1 MSYRGGGGRG
11 AGRGGGRGGGFNWQ
25 KFVQPSSDERVIGR
39 VEDAVKAFIQSGEQ
53 RKKVLVEGYADRNT
67 YRDMTAKLG
76 CGWEKDPNKER
87 NVYWLVRWFANS
99 EEAAA
104 TKKLSLTEKARETEN
119 MIREKV
125 MAKGGKCKFKD
136 IMPRGSPAL
145 SKLQAM
151 WGAHNIM
158 KAFRDTGVEFQFL
171 GYDKKFVFV
180 KGLDPN
186 AVLVTGVDARR
197 LEAVTN
203 AIERNIKL
211 DNERGAGNKAGG
223 ESDPR
228 YMDGGMFRPIDE
240 SKQPTDR
247 PLEEHRRRLPVWKE
261 RDSIA
266 EKISKSQVTIVIGAT
281 GCGKTTQV
289 PQFVL
294 DWLMKRGQSQNIRIV
309 CTQPRRISAVSVAER
324 VAAERGVKCG
334 GSVGYQVRFD
344 AVASPTSTQ
353 LFFCTVGILLRHLRG
368 DPNLSHVSHIVVD
381 EVHERDV
388 HADFLLIVL
397 ARLLKRRPE
406 LKVILMSATVD
417 PSKFI
422 DYFGGPNKVATIEV
436 PGKTNFPIEELFLE
450 DILCKK
456 EVDPLTLRNAQQR
469 YAQDKPF
476 GGGGGK
482 GKDKYLQFMQANI
495 EPPSINTISRFIAQ
509 RTDAQTAQIIAQ
521 LVDAHHQKPVIDI
534 DFPLVANVVE
544 SIHRG
549 RDEGAVLVFLTG
561 WFEIAE
567 VVKLLKK
574 QSCASEYEIFPLHGM
589 MPTAEQKRI
598 FLPPPDGKRKVI
610 LATNIAET
618 SITVEDVVYV
628 VDAGKIKQTTYDSQV
643 GIATLTTVTA
653 PKANGQQR
661 RGRAGRCRPGVW
673 YRLYSSWQW
682 NDATPDSSVPEML
695 RTPMEELVL
704 HVKSLELDFNKDRK
718 CYDVAA
724 VLREAIDPPEHQAV
738 LRALRTLRNI
748 SAIDPR
754 PPNAG
759 GTEALTPLGSKL
771 ADMPMHPVLGKLVL
785 YGALFG
791 VLDPI
796 LTIAASLGYKS
807 PFYLPMGE
815 EAEANAAKA
824 ALAGRDTQ
832 LRSDHLLVVRAFDE
846 WRSMPKGSRQQYSW
860 CRKHYISQTTMTYI
874 DSIREDIKRV
884 VKDFRIDSFGVRADV
899 TRSTISDSDDDYD
912 IERIGLEEHSGKGKG
927 GNGNDRRNHHQ
938 ATDLTRIHQ
947 VVEAVLCSG
956 LSPARV
962 LSEKREPQL
971 IVAETGRADAAVP
984 HPGSLLG
991 GPPPRR
997 GEEEKRIGLTPHDHF
1012 VVYFTLQRTTKL
1024 FCYDCTAV
1032 PVLAMVLFAATAD
1045 PIPPPSSD
1053 AEVTCLQLSK
1063 PLPLHLVQF
1072 QRAATCAQVLRLR
1085 ELIHQRFLPAVIG
1098 RPLRPEHREAVLSLV
1113 DLLYK
1118 ADETLQCASE
1128 DDDDDDDDD
1137 DGVKSSTSSAPK
1149 TQPSSVDGHF
1159 FSSTQNGGAGDRDG
1173 HGWSRG
1179 GSGSGTGGRGGG
1191 YRGRGGGYGGR
1202 GRDGRGGRGG
1212 NIH

>member
-1 MSYRGGGGRG
+1 MSDKRSKSRAEFLKKQAREQALIQQRILEQQEREEQQRVNAAGSAGSGGDHVSTSLNNQLETQGLISNLLKTSSKRDRDGPDDNDGDVQDQEADSVAHRQQQQRREEFNHTIIQSAVGGGLSGKPSKYK
-11 AGRGGGRGGGFNWQ
+11 ANIIIEPSDTTQEDQTQQQTAQHEGG
-25 KFVQPSSDERVIGR
+25 KPQPTAHVSKREALIASRAALPVGLVRSKILKT
-39 VEDAVKAFIQSGEQ
+39 VEDNQICIIIGE
-53 RKKVLVEGYADRNT
+53 T
-67 YRDMTAKLG
+67 
-76 CGWEKDPNKER
+76 
-87 NVYWLVRWFANS
+87 
-99 EEAAA
+99 
-104 TKKLSLTEKARETEN
+104 
-119 MIREKV
+119 
-125 MAKGGKCKFKD
+125 
-136 IMPRGSPAL
+136 GS
-145 SKLQAM
+145 
-151 WGAHNIM
+151 
-158 KAFRDTGVEFQFL
+158 
-171 GYDKKFVFV
+171 
-180 KGLDPN
+180 
-186 AVLVTGVDARR
+186 
-197 LEAVTN
+197 
-203 AIERNIKL
+203 
-211 DNERGAGNKAGG
+211 
-223 ESDPR
+223 
-228 YMDGGMFRPIDE
+228 
-240 SKQPTDR
+240 
-247 PLEEHRRRLPVWKE
+247 
-261 RDSIA
+261 
-266 EKISKSQVTIVIGAT
+266 
-281 GCGKTTQV
+281 GKTTQI
-289 PQFVL
+289 PQFLHEAGYKKV
-294 DWLMKRGQSQNIRIV
+294 V
-309 CTQPRRISAVSVAER
+309 CTQPRRIAAISVAQR
-324 VAAERGVKCG
+324 VAFEMDSRCG
-334 GSVGYQVRFD
+334 NLVGYKVRFD
-344 AVASPTSTQ
+344 NKTSERTEVEFVTDGMM
-353 LFFCTVGILLRHLRG
+353 LKEMATDPDISDIGAIMIDEAHERSLATDILLG
-368 DPNLSHVSHIVVD
+368 
-381 EVHERDV
+381 
-388 HADFLLIVL
+388 
-397 ARLLKRRPE
+397 LLKDLCRRRKE
-406 LKVILMSATVD
+406 LKVIIASATVEAQKFSDFFWQAPILTVSGRTFDVEISYAAD
-417 PSKFI
+417 PLP
-422 DYFGGPNKVATIEV
+422 DYPAAAAQMAVEV
-436 PGKTNFPIEELFLE
+436 HLSRPLPG
-450 DILCKK
+450 DIL
-456 EVDPLTLRNAQQR
+456 
-469 YAQDKPF
+469 
-476 GGGGGK
+476 
-482 GKDKYLQFMQANI
+482 I
-495 EPPSINTISRFIAQ
+495 
-509 RTDAQTAQIIAQ
+509 
-521 LVDAHHQKPVIDI
+521 
-534 DFPLVANVVE
+534 
-544 SIHRG
+544 
-549 RDEGAVLVFLTG
+549 FLTG
-561 WFEIAE
+561 QEDIE
-567 VVKLLKK
+567 RCEQQIHELMREQDQQRVRPVVTVPIY
-574 QSCASEYEIFPLHGM
+574 SA
-589 MPTAEQKRI
+589 
-598 FLPPPDGKRKVI
+598 LPPDDQQRIYQPPPENMRKIVI
-610 LATNIAET
+610 ATNIAET

-824 ALAGRDTQ
+824 ALAGQDTQ